1 VTPTLVDIARET
13 RTSVSTVSRVL
24 SGGAM
29 ANRISKETR
38 QRVQEVAD
46 RLGYRPNL
54 LARSL
59 RTRRTYTIALLV
71 SDISNTFF
79 AQLGSLVEQ
88 SLSKHGYSLMLCNS
102 GENLDQEGGYLRL
115 MAAKGIDGM
124 IVVPLADNKERI
136 TQHVP
141 PTMPLVILDRPITGI
156 ESTVSTDQDQ
166 SAEILCD
173 ALEAVG
179 VERVALVC
187 GPQRVVTH
195 QRRGE
200 VVSKR
205 FEVLSR
211 HNGPAQKATGR
222 EAHAQFAHLVPQLQA
237 IVCTNNFLAQGV
249 LEALGDMEN
258 PPIIGVFD
266 EIPTMNLLRFP
277 IVCSMQDIPALADAC
292 VSQILRLL
300 DDASEGPVR
309 PIVLKARIVTN
320 PAFEAMKGRQG
331 RGDVAVAAGKPA
343 R

>member
-1 VTPTLVDIARET
+1 MTPTLVDIARET
-13 RTSVSTVSRVL
+13 NTSVSTVSRVL

-59 RTRRTYTIALLV
+59 RTRKTYTVALLV
-71 SDISNTFF
+71 SDISNPFF
-79 AQLGSLVEQ
+79 AQLGSLVER
-88 SLSKHGYSLMLCNS
+88 SLARHGYSLMLCNS
-102 GENLDQEGGYLRL
+102 GENLDQEAGYLRL

-124 IVVPLADNKERI
+124 VVVPLADNRERI

-156 ESTVSTDQDQ
+156 ESSVATDQEQ
-166 SAEILCD
+166 SSGILCD
-173 ALEAVG
+173 ALDAVG

-195 QRRGE
+195 QKRGE
-200 VVSKR
+200 IVAGR
-205 FEVLSR
+205 FTVLSR
-211 HNGPAQKATGR
+211 HDGPAQKATGR
-222 EAHAQFAHLVPQLQA
+222 EAYAKFASMLPDIDAV
-237 IVCTNNFLAQGV
+237 VCTNNFLAQGV
-249 LEALGDMEN
+249 CECMPDVER

-277 IVCSMQDIPALADAC
+277 IVCSMQDIPALAEAC
-292 VSQILRLL
+292 VAQLL
-300 DDASEGPVR
+300 KLLEGEDEAAPVQ
-309 PIVLKARIVTN
+309 PIVLKATIVTN
-320 PAFEAMKGRQG
+320 PAFDRLADKSAR
-331 RGDVAVAAGKPA
+331 KLSPA